1 MFDRR
6 DMHTEETFTY
16 KNLNH
21 RLILNTIALENVSY
35 INLFSLQLYYEV
47 SQTIC
52 IATRITNCKASLDP
66 ERMRAYKHIFFF
78 FKAIINK

>member
-16 KNLNH
+16 INLNH
-21 RLILNTIALENVSY
+21 CLILNTVALENVSY
-35 INLFSLQLYYEV
+35 FNLFSLQLYYEV
-47 SQTIC
+47 SQTIY

-66 ERMRAYKHIFFF
+66 ERIRAYKHIFSFL
-78 FKAIINK
+78 KQ